1 MIEEQIEKGENNT
14 DIYVASNWLDGLDCP
29 DSDPTWKRSICGDGF
44 DYQDYLFINSYD
56 NATASLAKFIPPL
69 MPCKMSLANTIT
81 DLKEKTM
88 STENMIKAFKEI
100 VDDWRKEQLELIN
113 EEEENVEMTLV
124 NADPVCSD
132 FDMLRKDYIISVQ
145 QLIEDNVD
153 LDEYE
158 KKKLEKLGKK
168 AFNDSVEE
176 MTDFLIEKT
185 KDKLMLLHTCGE
197 VARNR
202 IRNHV
207 SKVKLL
213 LNTASTHEEANKI
226 LVANHI
232 YDEDGS
238 YNPTKV
244 CESVWT
250 KKQIQAAAQ

>member
-1 MIEEQIEKGENNT
+1 MTDAEFQAVLESFRPSPCIGGEKPLKFEFVSETTNSDKLLQN
-14 DIYVASNWLDGLDCP
+14 D
-29 DSDPTWKRSICGDGF
+29 DPTWKKE
-44 DYQDYLFINSYD
+44 Y
-56 NATASLAKFIPPL
+56 TAQFNKP
-69 MPCKMSLANTIT
+69 
-81 DLKEKTM
+81 KEKDM

-153 LDEYE
+153 LDECE
-158 KKKLEKLGKK
+158 KEKLEKLGKK
-168 AFNDSVEE
+168 VFNDSVEE
-176 MTDFLIEKT
+176 MKDFLVEKT
-185 KDKLMLLHTCGE
+185 KDNLMLVHTCGE
-197 VARNR
+197 VARNK

-213 LNTASTHEEANKI
+213 LDTATTHEEANKI

-244 CESVWT
+244 CESIWT
-250 KKQIQAAAQ
+250 KKQIQTAAQ

>member
-1 MIEEQIEKGENNT
+1 MTDAEFQAVLESFRPSPYIGGEKPLKFEFVSETTNSDKLLQN
-14 DIYVASNWLDGLDCP
+14 D
-29 DSDPTWKRSICGDGF
+29 DPTWKKE
-44 DYQDYLFINSYD
+44 Y
-56 NATASLAKFIPPL
+56 TAQFNEP
-69 MPCKMSLANTIT
+69 
-81 DLKEKTM
+81 KEKDM

-145 QLIEDNVD
+145 QLIEDSVD
-153 LDEYE
+153 LDECE
-158 KKKLEKLGKK
+158 KEKLEKLGKK

-197 VARNR
+197 VARNK

-213 LNTASTHEEANKI
+213 LDTATTHEEANKI

-244 CESVWT
+244 CESVWA